1 MVSIAEL
8 FALSK
13 AYPIISIIIGM
24 VLFFVGLKTASV
36 LLKWIFWILAVV
48 AIIVAVWMIFA

>member
-13 AYPIISIIIGM
+13 AYPIISIIIAII
-24 VLFFVGLKTASV
+24 LFFIGLKITAK
-36 LLKWIFWILAVV
+36 LLKWIFWILAVIAV
-48 AIIVAVWMIFA
+48 AAAVYMLFA